1 MTQASPCSLLAQ
13 PDCPRLGFLGVGW
26 IGRHRLDALARS
38 GAGCVAAIAD
48 TAAEE
53 TARAAAIAPEAAI
66 GSTLDDLLAAGV
78 DGIVIATPSALHA
91 EQAVAALEAG
101 AAVFCQKPLARTASE
116 ARRVVDA
123 ARAADRLLGVD
134 LSYRQL
140 AATLAARALVS
151 SGSLGRVYAADLE
164 FHNAY
169 GPDKAWFRDP
179 ALSGGGCV
187 MDLMLHLVDL
197 ALWMLDDPS
206 VADVSSR
213 LYAGGSRIAGR
224 AQQVEDFAVAQLDLA
239 GGGLVRLASSWNL
252 PAGSDAVIGATFYG
266 TKGGVV
272 VRNVNGSFYDF
283 TADLLVGTART
294 RLASPPDDWG
304 GRALVAWARTLAL
317 DPGFDRGATQYVR
330 LAEVLD
336 RIYAA
341 A

>member
-1 MTQASPCSLLAQ
+1 MTQASTCSLLAP
-13 PDCPRLGFLGVGW
+13 PDRPRLGFLGVGW

-48 TAAEE
+48 TAAKE
-53 TARAAAIAPEAAI
+53 TARAAALAPNAAI
-66 GSTLDDLLAAGV
+66 GSTLDDLLAANV
-78 DGIVIATPSALHA
+78 NGIVIATPSALHA

-116 ARRVVDA
+116 ARRVVAA

-140 AATLAARALVS
+140 EATLAARALVS
-151 SGSLGRVYAADLE
+151 SGSLGQVYAADLE

-169 GPDKAWFRDP
+169 GPDKTWFRDP

-197 ALWMLDDPS
+197 ALWMLDDPA
-206 VADVSSR
+206 VRDVSSR
-213 LYAGGSRIAGR
+213 LYAGGNRIAGR
-224 AQQVEDFAVAQLDLA
+224 AEQVEDFAVAQLDLA

-252 PAGSDAVIGATFYG
+252 PAGSDAVIGARFYG
-266 TKGGVV
+266 TTGGVAV
-272 VRNVNGSFYDF
+272 HNVNGSFYDF
-283 TADLLVGTART
+283 TADHLVGTART

-304 GRALVAWARTLAL
+304 GRALVAWARTLAV
-317 DPGFDRGATQYVR
+317 DPGFDPEAAQHVR